1 MPRTT
6 AVLKA
11 LAAYRTWRLAQE
23 AYAKAVEGGNPREI
37 TARYTELQ
45 TAHQEYIKTNLRGQ
59 P

>member
-6 AVLKA
+6 AVLNA

-45 TAHQEYIKTNLRGQ
+45 TPTRNTLKPT
-59 P
+59 